1 MYAAILLALAW
12 AGGAAAQPAP
22 AQRAGGTLGRPDRG
36 TAPALSDYG
45 GLTRYGSENTELPP
59 PRAGE
64 SRVVFFGDDATERW
78 QDAGFFRAGRYVN
91 RGIAG
96 QNSAQLLLR
105 FRQDVIG
112 LAPAVVVIHAGS
124 NDLARMLGPGTRG
137 TFADNIMSMTELA
150 KAHRIHVVLASILPV
165 CDCFSDQTSLR
176 SPVRL
181 ADFNEWLR
189 DYAKSVDAV
198 YLDYVQALAD
208 GRSFKRELTVD
219 GLMPNAA
226 GYAVMA
232 PLAEAAIAQALKTR
246 SAVRSNQQRADS
258 RAWLSSA
265 VYFVAGGAPPPARS
279 RGAPPPR
286 VRSRACR
293 PAVCC

>member
-1 MYAAILLALAW
+1 MA
-12 AGGAAAQPAP
+12 PAP
-22 AQRAGGTLGRPDRG
+22 RATDSPDERV
-36 TAPALSDYG
+36 AALRRMLSDYA
-45 GLTRYGSENTELPP
+45 GLTRYGSENSELAP

-64 SRVVFFGDDATERW
+64 SRVVFLGDDATEKWR
-78 QDAGFFRAGRYVN
+78 DAALFGTGRYVN

-150 KAHRIHVVLASILPV
+150 KAHRIRVVLASILPV
-165 CDCFSDQTSLR
+165 CDCFRDQTSLR

-189 DYAKSVDAV
+189 DYAGSAGAV
-198 YLDYVQALAD
+198 YLDYFAALAD
-208 GRSFKRELTVD
+208 GRTFKRELTVD
-219 GLMPNAA
+219 GLIPNDA
-226 GYAVMA
+226 GYAAMK
-232 PLAEAAIAQALKTR
+232 PLAERAIAEALK
-246 SAVRSNQQRADS
+246 RAQ
-258 RAWLSSA
+258 
-265 VYFVAGGAPPPARS
+265 
-279 RGAPPPR
+279 
-286 VRSRACR
+286 
-293 PAVCC
+293 

>member
-1 MYAAILLALAW
+1 MCTSDRRSRRSACPLYAAMLLASAAMVG
-12 AGGAAAQPAP
+12 AGVRPAAAQTA
-22 AQRAGGTLGRPDRG
+22 AG
-36 TAPALSDYG
+36 TADERVAALRRMLSDYG
-45 GLTRYGSENTELPP
+45 GLTRYGSENAELPA

-78 QDAGFFRAGRYVN
+78 QDPGLFGAGRSVN
-91 RGIAG
+91 RGIGG

-150 KAHRIHVVLASILPV
+150 KANRIRVVLASILPV
-165 CDCFSDQTSLR
+165 CDCFRDQTSLR

-189 DYAKSVDAV
+189 DYAKSADAV
-198 YLDYVQALAD
+198 YLDYFSALAD

-219 GLMPNAA
+219 GLIPNAA
-226 GYAVMA
+226 GYALMK
-232 PLAEAAIAQALKTR
+232 PLAERAIAEALKK
-246 SAVRSNQQRADS
+246 
-258 RAWLSSA
+258 
-265 VYFVAGGAPPPARS
+265 
-279 RGAPPPR
+279 
-286 VRSRACR
+286 
-293 PAVCC
+293 

>member
-1 MYAAILLALAW
+1 LYTALLLALAW
-12 AGGAAAQPAP
+12 AGGVAAQVAPAP
-22 AQRAGGTLGRPDRG
+22 RAADSSDQRVAALRRM
-36 TAPALSDYG
+36 LSDYA
-45 GLTRYGSENTELPP
+45 GLTRYGSENSELPP

-64 SRVVFFGDDATERW
+64 HRVVFFGDDATEKW
-78 QDAGFFRAGRYVN
+78 HDAGLFGAGRYVN

-150 KAHRIHVVLASILPV
+150 KVHRIRVVLASILPV
-165 CDCFSDQTSLR
+165 CDCFRDQTSLR

-189 DYAKSVDAV
+189 EYAKTSGSV
-198 YLDYVQALAD
+198 YLDYLAALAE
-208 GRSFKRELTVD
+208 GRTFRRELTVD
-219 GLMPNAA
+219 GLIPNEA
-226 GYAVMA
+226 GYAVMK
-232 PLAEAAIAQALKTR
+232 PLAERAIAEALK
-246 SAVRSNQQRADS
+246 A
-258 RAWLSSA
+258 
-265 VYFVAGGAPPPARS
+265 AR
-279 RGAPPPR
+279 
-286 VRSRACR
+286 
-293 PAVCC
+293 

>member
-1 MYAAILLALAW
+1 MTKDDRRSRWSACPLYAGILLALLSAPVV
-12 AGGAAAQPAP
+12 AQPAAAQSAV
-22 AQRAGGTLGRPDRG
+22 AAADERVAALRRL
-36 TAPALSDYG
+36 LSDYG
-45 GLTRYGSENTELPP
+45 GLTRYGSENSELPP

-78 QDAGFFRAGRYVN
+78 KDGGLFAAGRYVN
-91 RGIAG
+91 RGISG
-96 QNSAQLLLR
+96 QNSAQMLLR

-150 KAHRIHVVLASILPV
+150 KAHGIAVVLASILPV
-165 CDCFSDQTSLR
+165 CDCISEQTSLR

-189 DYAKSVDAV
+189 DYARSAGAV
-198 YLDYVQALAD
+198 YLDYAPALAE

-219 GLMPNAA
+219 GLLPNAA
-226 GYAVMA
+226 GYAAMQ
-232 PLAEAAIAQALKTR
+232 PLAERAIAEALKK
-246 SAVRSNQQRADS
+246 
-258 RAWLSSA
+258 
-265 VYFVAGGAPPPARS
+265 
-279 RGAPPPR
+279 
-286 VRSRACR
+286 
-293 PAVCC
+293 

>member
-1 MYAAILLALAW
+1 MDTSDRRSPGSACLLYAGLLLALVW
-12 AGGAAAQPAP
+12 AGGVAAQVAP
-22 AQRAGGTLGRPDRG
+22 AQGAGATPDDRV
-36 TAPALSDYG
+36 AALRRVLADYG
-45 GLTRYGSENTELPP
+45 GLTRYGSENSELPP
-59 PRAGE
+59 PRADE
-64 SRVVFFGDDATERW
+64 RRVVFFGDDATERW
-78 QDAGFFRAGRYVN
+78 QDPGLFAAGRYLN

-150 KAHRIHVVLASILPV
+150 KANRIGVVLASILPV
-165 CDCFSDQTSLR
+165 CDCFRDQTSLR

-189 DYAKSVDAV
+189 DYAGSAGAV
-198 YLDYVQALAD
+198 YLDYFTALAD

-219 GLMPNAA
+219 GLLPNEA
-226 GYAVMA
+226 GYAVMR
-232 PLAEAAIAQALKTR
+232 PLAEAAIQEALKK
-246 SAVRSNQQRADS
+246 
-258 RAWLSSA
+258 
-265 VYFVAGGAPPPARS
+265 
-279 RGAPPPR
+279 
-286 VRSRACR
+286 
-293 PAVCC
+293 